1 MYDKIFERNSA
12 GGLRLRFR
20 LLNARNAMSSSKD
33 PGRRGQSS
41 SRTLPRH
48 DHLQK
53 QQGRFHRR
61 HAQLLDRR
69 DVADEFCQARR
80 PPGVSRG
87 GARLAVV
94 AAVRRECLGRR
105 RAPRGCGRRRRV
117 SNSLLFQARRRS
129 ALRVRRSVAS
139 QPCRDRTQ
147 AVVRIRGHRRG
158 RHSCGAAPRS
168 GVDPGSA
175 SELPGLVLRGAS
187 AQLQH
192 GVRSVFRAIRRS
204 GETLRLPPQLS
215 GRGRGTKRPRSPLR
229 GISQRRARIPLSECG
244 F

>member
-1 MYDKIFERNSA
+1 MYDRIFERNSA

-105 RAPRGCGRRRRV
+105 FAAGRRGRRRRV
-117 SNSLLFQARRRS
+117 PNSVLLQAGRRF
-129 ALRVRRSVAS
+129 ALRVRRIVEPQSR
-139 QPCRDRTQ
+139 RDRTQ

-168 GVDPGSA
+168 GVDAWSA
-175 SELPGLVLRGAS
+175 SELSGVVLRGAS
-187 AQLQH
+187 SKLQH
-192 GVRSVFRAIRRS
+192 GVRSV
-204 GETLRLPPQLS
+204 LR
-215 GRGRGTKRPRSPLR
+215 
-229 GISQRRARIPLSECG
+229 
-244 F
+244 